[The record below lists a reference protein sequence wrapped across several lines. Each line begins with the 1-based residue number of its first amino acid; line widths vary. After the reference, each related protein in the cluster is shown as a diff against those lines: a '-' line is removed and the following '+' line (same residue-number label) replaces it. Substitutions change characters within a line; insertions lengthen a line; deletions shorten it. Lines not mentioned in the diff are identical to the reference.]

1 MYYYIIA
8 TKVKA
13 YIFYISDTP
22 DDQDIDYYAV
32 VVVLKSSDI
41 TIDNLASRR
50 ACHTGVGRAAGWVYP
65 ISVLIEDE
73 HMDIVECN
81 VPVKSAAS
89 YFGDMCAPNALT
101 RYYNPFGKPTL

>member
-1 MYYYIIA
+1 MYYYILQQGESLHL
-8 TKVKA
+8 
-13 YIFYISDTP
+13 FISDTP

-32 VVVLKSSDI
+32 VVVLKNSDI